1 MRSAEWVKGHQGIR
15 ELKRKKKKKKVPFKI
30 LK

>member
-15 ELKRKKKKKKVPFKI
+15 ELKRKKKKKVPFKI